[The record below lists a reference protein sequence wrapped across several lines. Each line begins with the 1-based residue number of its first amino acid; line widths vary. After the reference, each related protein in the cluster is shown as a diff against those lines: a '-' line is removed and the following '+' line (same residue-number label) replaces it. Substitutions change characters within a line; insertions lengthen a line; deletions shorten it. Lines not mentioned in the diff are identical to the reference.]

1 MRCSS
6 WIFVLLLAGCNGL
19 TDRETA
25 LDTPLALDECR
36 AGPFLLVDVFE
47 GARLGQCVAVSSSKV
62 KLRNAPED
70 RPINHSPW
78 YAFKVAE
85 GEGQLEVELQYM
97 LHAHRYHPKVSTDG
111 QTWRRLDDAR
121 ISVEQEGKLLRL
133 NLDVEQTP
141 LWISAQELITQDH
154 YDQWLD
160 EVQSQYGGSVE
171 VLGLSRGNR
180 AIYGYLSPN
189 RADHLV
195 ILLGRAHPPEV
206 TGAIAMQHFVD
217 RLLER
222 YEADL
227 PGYQLLIVPSINP
240 DGVALGHWRH
250 GMGHLDLNR
259 DWGVFSQP
267 ETRAVIRKIN
277 ALVEDGAQP
286 VAMLDF
292 HSTQRNLFYTQS
304 KEEEE
309 VYGGFS
315 TQWLNLARQ
324 KGAYEF
330 DQVARHN
337 SGGATSKN
345 YFFQRFGIPATTY
358 EVGDETDRAEIRD
371 SAITFADAFV
381 EVLGER

>member
-1 MRCSS
+1 MLIRNDYRR
-6 WIFVLLLAGCNGL
+6 IFIYFA
-19 TDRETA
+19 
-25 LDTPLALDECR
+25 
-36 AGPFLLVDVFE
+36 F
-47 GARLGQCVAVSSSKV
+47 RLCVAVSSSKV

-78 YAFKVAE
+78 YAFQVAE

-324 KGAYEF
+324 KGVYEF

-345 YFFQRFGIPATTY
+345 YFFQRFRIPATTY